1 MTAQAVAER
10 PVSEGRT
17 QAIVALMALAVFINY
32 VDRGNLATAAPLIKD
47 QLRLNNTEIGLLLS
61 AFFWIYAPGQVLA
74 GWLAERITAYRALGL
89 GLLIWALATLGTGLA
104 GSFEAL
110 FALRLVL
117 GLGEAVAFPC
127 SSKVLAEFL
136 PAHQLGR
143 ANGLIGAGLAAG
155 PAVGTFLGGLLI
167 ARAGW
172 RPSFFVF
179 GAASLLWLVPWLGV
193 TGGVARQAQ
202 ARVQAAAPSF
212 LAILRQRSL
221 WGAALGHFSANY
233 ILYFVISWLPTYLV
247 KARGF
252 SVAQMAGIGGAV
264 YLVYA
269 ASCLASGWVCD
280 RWMQAGASGNRVRK
294 TFMVV
299 GHIGAAVCL
308 GACAAAGREGALASL
323 LCAGLFFGMTNP
335 NIFAI
340 GQTLAGPRAAGKWMG
355 VQNGLGNIAGIVAP
369 LLTGVV
375 VDRTGNFVWPFA
387 ITAAVGLL
395 GVVGWGLVVPRVAP
409 VAWTGRAAGD

>member
-1 MTAQAVAER
+1 MTAQAVVER

-47 QLRLNNTEIGLLLS
+47 QLKLSNTQVGLLLS

-74 GWLAERITAYRALGL
+74 GWLAERITAYRALSL
-89 GLLIWALATLGTGLA
+89 GLFIWALATLGSGLA
-104 GSFEAL
+104 GSFTVL
-110 FALRLVL
+110 LGLRLVL

-136 PAHQLGR
+136 PSHRLGQ

-155 PAVGTFLGGLLI
+155 PAVGTLLGGLLI
-167 ARAGW
+167 AHAGW
-172 RPSFFVF
+172 RPSFFIF
-179 GAASLLWLVPWLGV
+179 GAASLLWLAPWLGV
-193 TGGVARQAQ
+193 TRGVTRQAQ
-202 ARVQAAAPSF
+202 ARPPAPAPSF
-212 LAILRQRSL
+212 AAILRQRSL
-221 WGAALGHFSANY
+221 WGAALGHFAANY
-233 ILYFVISWLPTYLV
+233 TLYFVISWLPTYLV

-252 SVAQMAGIGGAV
+252 SVAQMAEIGGGV

-269 ASCLASGWVCD
+269 ASCLATGWICD
-280 RWMQAGASGNRVRK
+280 RWMRAGASDNRVRK
-294 TFMVV
+294 SFMVV
-299 GHIGAAVCL
+299 GHLGAAACL
-308 GACAAAGREGALASL
+308 GACAVAGAEGALASL
-323 LCAGLFFGMTNP
+323 LAAGVFFGLSNP

-369 LLTGVV
+369 LLTGWV
-375 VDRTGNFVWPFA
+375 VDRTGQFAWPFA
-387 ITAAVGLL
+387 ITGAVSLL
-395 GVVGWGLVVPRVAP
+395 GIVGWGLIVPRVAP
-409 VAWTGRAAGD
+409 VAWGRPETAA